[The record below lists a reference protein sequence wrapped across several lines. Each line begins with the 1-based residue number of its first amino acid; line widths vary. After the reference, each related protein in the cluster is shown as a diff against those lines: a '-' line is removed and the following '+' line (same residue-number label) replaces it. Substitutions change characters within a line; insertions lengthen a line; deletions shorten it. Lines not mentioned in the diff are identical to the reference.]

1 MWCAKCQAP
10 VGHASDGK
18 PSQCPRCGTEVVDA
32 PPENDA
38 TGQARALLERW
49 ATDDPLEATPQEAVT
64 SSSQSKTTDTDQT
77 ENVDETASPPTP
89 RPPSPNHRPARR
101 NYRVDVSHAN
111 QQQPT
116 KVPAASSRPLE
127 RPGGNA
133 TDQVQQPSTD
143 IANTSQDTTNH
154 DPLTSVASTLA
165 NISEASASLDST
177 DHTKPVAPD
186 APTTGHTA
194 PAVSSLPPGATTNA
208 LTHSTS
214 LWGQLLAYIGVLGL
228 TIGGAMIVWNG
239 FGHAPL
245 NTPTSW
251 LIATA
256 GQMLLFLG
264 IVTLVS
270 SGLEQTNEEVT
281 RQVRV
286 LGEQLLRIE
295 QGQDVAPVAP
305 PHVAQRPIDSAK
317 PLTARVDSG
326 TDQELGVHTNPK

>member
-1 MWCAKCQAP
+1 
-10 VGHASDGK
+10 
-18 PSQCPRCGTEVVDA
+18 VDA

-49 ATDDPLEATPQEAVT
+49 ATDDPLEATPQEAGT
-64 SSSQSKTTDTDQT
+64 SSRQSKTTDTDQT
-77 ENVDETASPPTP
+77 EDVGEPDSPPNP
-89 RPPSPNHRPARR
+89 RPPSPNRRPARR

-116 KVPAASSRPLE
+116 NVPAPSSQPLK

-133 TDQVQQPSTD
+133 AGQMQQPSTD
-143 IANTSQDTTNH
+143 IASTSHDTADH
-154 DPLTSVASTLA
+154 DAFTAVASTLA
-165 NISEASASLDST
+165 DISEAPESPDST
-177 DHTKPVAPD
+177 DHTRPVSPG
-186 APTTGHTA
+186 APTTGHTD
-194 PAVSSLPPGATTNA
+194 PVFSSLPPGATTSA

-214 LWGQLLAYIGVLGL
+214 LWGQLLSYIGVLGL

-295 QGQDVAPVAP
+295 LGRDAAPVAP
-305 PHVAQRPIDSAK
+305 PHVDQRPIDTPQ

-326 TDQELGVHTNPK
+326 TGQDPGVHTNPK